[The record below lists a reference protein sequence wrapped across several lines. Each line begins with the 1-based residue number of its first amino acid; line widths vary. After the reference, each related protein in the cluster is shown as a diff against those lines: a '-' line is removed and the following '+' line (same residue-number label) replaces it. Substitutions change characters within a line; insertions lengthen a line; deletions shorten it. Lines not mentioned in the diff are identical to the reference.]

1 MSDYIRDLYDQ
12 YYMMID
18 IAESKGVFAPEW
30 EIASSI
36 LDFIK
41 EEEEGGF

>member
-1 MSDYIRDLYDQ
+1 MSDYIKSLYEQ
-12 YYMMID
+12 YDMMRK
-18 IAESKGVFAPEW
+18 IAEDKGCFAAEW

>member
-1 MSDYIRDLYDQ
+1 MSEYIQSLYEQ
-12 YYMMID
+12 YDMMIK

-41 EEEEGGF
+41 EEEEGGY